1 MFNKPKK
8 ETTTYGIIGLGRFG
22 YALAEELASSGAE
35 LSSWSGTRKRS
46 GKSGKLPKMPWW

>member
-22 YALAEELASSGAE
+22 YALAEEIGRASCRE
-35 LSSWSGTRKRS
+35 RV
-46 GKSGKLPKMPWW
+46 